1 MKVFFIMPK
10 SNVLFF
16 GLGRLG
22 YQMSSH
28 LSKVKNINLFIHNRT
43 KNKFISW
50 SINNKATYFDYDS
63 LLKIDYVITCVKDDK
78 AVNDVLTNKKLV
90 KNLHKKTIIIDH
102 STISIIQVK
111 KLNNYFL
118 KRNIS
123 FYDAPVTGGEEGA
136 KNACLSS
143 MIGGPSNHFGLIKKL
158 ISVYCKNII
167 YMGKSGS
174 GQLSKFSNQILI
186 CGILISISEAIK
198 FNKINKLDQNKFYH
212 AVINGAAG
220 SWQLKNRFPTMIK
233 GEFNFGFSSELM
245 AKDLK
250 YVIAHAK
257 KMNIDLSLTKK
268 SLKLYNK
275 LAKSKFKN
283 DDTSSILKLI

>member
-1 MKVFFIMPK
+1 MQK
-10 SNVLFF
+10 SNVLFI

-22 YQMSSH
+22 YHMSSH
-28 LSKVKNINLFIHNRT
+28 LSKIENVNLFIHNRT
-43 KNKFISW
+43 KNKYKSW
-50 SINNKATYFDYDS
+50 SKNNKATYFDYDS
-63 LLKIDYVITCVKDDK
+63 EFKMDYVITCVKDDR
-78 AVNDVLTNKKLV
+78 AVNDVLIDKRLIKSLN
-90 KNLHKKTIIIDH
+90 KKTIIIDH
-102 STISIIQVK
+102 STISIPQVK

-118 KRNIS
+118 KRNIN

-143 MIGGPSNHFGLIKKL
+143 MIGGSSNQFVLIKKI

-167 YMGKSGS
+167 HMGKSGS

-212 AVINGAAG
+212 AVMNGAAG
-220 SWQLKNRFPTMIK
+220 SWQLMNRFPTMVK

-257 KMNIDLSLTKK
+257 KMKIDLPITKK

-283 DDTSSILKLI
+283 DDTSSILKLL

>member
-10 SNVLFF
+10 YNVLFI

-28 LSKVKNINLFIHNRT
+28 LSKIKNINLFIHNRT
-43 KNKFISW
+43 KAKFKSW
-50 SINNKATYFDYDS
+50 SKNNKAIYYEYDID
-63 LLKIDYVITCVKDDK
+63 LKIDYVITCVKDDR
-78 AVNDVLTNKKLV
+78 AVNDILTDKRLI
-90 KNLHKKTIIIDH
+90 KNFHKKTIIIDH
-102 STISIIQVK
+102 STISIPQVK

-136 KNACLSS
+136 KKACLSS
-143 MIGGPSNHFGLIKKL
+143 MIGGPSNKFGLIKKI
-158 ISVYCKNII
+158 ISVYCENII
-167 YMGKSGS
+167 HMGKSGS

-220 SWQLKNRFPTMIK
+220 SWQLKNRFPTMVK

-257 KMNIDLSLTKK
+257 KMKIDLFITKK

>member
-1 MKVFFIMPK
+1 MKVFFIMQK
-10 SNVLFF
+10 SNVLFI

-22 YQMSSH
+22 YHMSSH
-28 LSKVKNINLFIHNRT
+28 LSKIENVNLFIHNRT
-43 KNKFISW
+43 KNKFKSW
-50 SINNKATYFDYDS
+50 SENNKATYFDYDS
-63 LLKIDYVITCVKDDK
+63 ERKMDYVITCVKDDR
-78 AVNDVLTNKKLV
+78 AVNDVLTDKRLI

-102 STISIIQVK
+102 STISIPQVK
-111 KLNNYFL
+111 KINNYFL
-118 KRNIS
+118 KRNIT

-143 MIGGPSNHFGLIKKL
+143 MIGGSSNQLVLIKKL
-158 ISVYCKNII
+158 ISVYCENII
-167 YMGKSGS
+167 HMGKSGS

-198 FNKINKLDQNKFYH
+198 FNKINKLDQNKFYR
-212 AVINGAAG
+212 AVMNGAAG
-220 SWQLKNRFPTMIK
+220 SWQLMNRFPTMVK

-257 KMNIDLSLTKK
+257 KMKIDLPITKK

-283 DDTSSILKLI
+283 DDTSSILKLL

>member
-1 MKVFFIMPK
+1 MQK
-10 SNVLFF
+10 SNVLFI

-28 LSKVKNINLFIHNRT
+28 LSKFENINLFINNRT
-43 KNKFISW
+43 KSKFKTW
-50 SINNKATYFDYDS
+50 SKNNKATYFNYDS
-63 LLKIDYVITCVKDDK
+63 ELKMDYVITCLKDDG
-78 AVNDVLTNKKLV
+78 AVNDVLTDKRLI
-90 KNLHKKTIIIDH
+90 KNLYKKTIIIDH
-102 STISIIQVK
+102 STISIPQVK

-143 MIGGPSNHFGLIKKL
+143 MIGGHSNQLGLIKKL

-167 YMGKSGS
+167 HMGKPGS

-186 CGILISISEAIK
+186 CGILISISESIK

-212 AVINGAAG
+212 AVMNGAAG
-220 SWQLKNRFPTMIK
+220 SWQLTNRFPTMVK
-233 GEFNFGFSSELM
+233 GEFDFGFSSELM

-250 YVIAHAK
+250 YIIAHAK
-257 KMNIDLSLTKK
+257 KMKIDLPITKK

-283 DDTSSILKLI
+283 DDTSSILKLL